1 MNEMFMTSPIGDL
14 PVNPDG
20 MRKAIDEIARL
31 QSIVQ
36 NAVISKPIEMQSPIG
51 TLTVDAAGL
60 RTAIDEIARCHAKI
74 DKLKLRLNKI
84 PMLSNNT

>member
-31 QSIVQ
+31 QEIIRDAA
-36 NAVISKPIEMQSPIG
+36 NSKPIEMQSPIG
-51 TLTVDAAGL
+51 TLTADAAGL

>member
-1 MNEMFMTSPIGDL
+1 MKEMFMTSPIGDL

-31 QSIVQ
+31 QSIVKD
-36 NAVISKPIEMQSPIG
+36 AATSKPIEMESPIG
-51 TLTVDAAGL
+51 TLTADAAGL
-60 RTAIDEIARCHAKI
+60 RTAIDEIARCHAEI

-84 PMLSNNT
+84 PMVSND